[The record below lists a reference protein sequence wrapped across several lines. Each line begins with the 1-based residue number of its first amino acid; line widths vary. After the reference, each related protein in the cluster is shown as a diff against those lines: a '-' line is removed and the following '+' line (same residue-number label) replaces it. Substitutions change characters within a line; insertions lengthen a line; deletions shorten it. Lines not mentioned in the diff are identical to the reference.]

1 MKLKMNMS
9 NEEFQKKLLLQFS
22 NNDKSIV
29 DIIEILSN
37 LMIQI
42 GFHDIDEKG
51 DTIQS
56 VTQDIESKG
65 DTLHNALA
73 RQGMLMLTW
82 MKSEKNNV

>member
-1 MKLKMNMS
+1 MKLNMNMS
-9 NEEFQKKLLLQFS
+9 NEEFQKYLLLEFS
-22 NNDKSIV
+22 KNDKSIL

-42 GFHDIDEKG
+42 GFYNIENQG
-51 DTIQS
+51 DTLESIAK
-56 VTQDIESKG
+56 DLESKG

>member
-1 MKLKMNMS
+1 MKLNMNMS
-9 NEEFQKKLLLQFS
+9 NEEFQKFLLLEFS
-22 NNDKSIV
+22 KNDKSIL

-37 LMIQI
+37 IMVQI
-42 GFHDIDEKG
+42 GFYDIENQG
-51 DTIQS
+51 DTLESIAK
-56 VTQDIESKG
+56 DLESKG